1 MTEVQA
7 PPHRRVADALLPKAS
22 GGGRIALR
30 DYLVYA
36 GLVLLVLVFS
46 VTLRH
51 DGFMTSDNLLNIMRQ
66 TAPDVV
72 MAVGMVFVLSAGEID
87 LSIGSV
93 VGLSAVV
100 GTKVLQHHGAVLGV
114 AAALGVGL
122 LVGLVNGI
130 CVTYFRLPSFLVT
143 LAMLSL
149 LAGLSQT
156 ATNLEPVAVSNQTFS
171 SIFGSG
177 SIGAVPS
184 LLVWSL
190 VAVAIGYFVYR
201 HTRFGAHVLAAGDNA
216 DAAQVSGIRT
226 NRVKIGVL
234 VMSAMLAA
242 LAGLLYSGSLQG
254 SNYQLG
260 SSDLLAVIAAVVI
273 GGTRLYGGRGSII
286 GAFAGCLILGVL
298 NNGLILIGLTPSE
311 QLVAQG
317 ALLLLAVLLTM
328 RENRTGK

>member
-1 MTEVQA
+1 MTDVQA
-7 PPHRRVADALLPKAS
+7 SPHARVAAADLPTMS
-22 GGGRIALR
+22 GRGRISVR
-30 DYLVYA
+30 DYLVYV
-36 GLVLLVLVFS
+36 GLILLVLIFS
-46 VTLRH
+46 VTLRN
-51 DGFMTSDNLLNIMRQ
+51 DGFLTSDNLLNIVRQ

-93 VGLSAVV
+93 VGLSAVI
-100 GTKVLQHHGAVLGV
+100 GTKVLEQHGLVLGV
-114 AAALGVGL
+114 AAAL
-122 LVGLVNGI
+122 LVGLAVGIVNGV

-156 ATNLEPVAVSNQTFS
+156 VTNLEPVAVSNATFS
-171 SIFGSG
+171 SVFGSG
-177 SIGAVPS
+177 SIGSVPS

-190 VAVAIGYFVYR
+190 AAVAIGYLVYR
-201 HTRFGAHVLAAGDNA
+201 HTRFGAHVLAVGDNA

-226 NRVKIGVL
+226 SRVKICVL

-242 LAGLLYSGSLQG
+242 VAGLLYAGSLQG

-317 ALLLLAVLLTM
+317 ALLLVAVLLTM
-328 RENRTGK
+328 RENRAAK